1 MERPAREQ
9 ADLRSSVNALW
20 RRKWLFLAIVI
31 SIPAVVY
38 VISSLVTKTYEA
50 STTVKIQPV
59 SLSIP
64 GISAPVTDP
73 STQALFIVTPKTSQ
87 VAVKKLGESPSK
99 AGSLNVTAEP
109 IVSSTTGT
117 TSSFYSLT
125 VQSDSSTGAA
135 DLANAYARAVNEV
148 LTGKQ
153 TKSLE
158 RTQKQLQ
165 QQLATSDDPT
175 ARATIQPQIQ
185 QVQGAIASTSD
196 AIETVEKATPPDTPI
211 TPHPKRN
218 TALAGLVAVLLGL
231 GVVAIMERF
240 DRRIRDPEELEPIL
254 GASLLSV
261 IPTAAFPGGHPDPGA
276 VREAFRTLAASLVYF
291 NVERP
296 LSTVLVVSPTRG
308 DGKTTVATYLA
319 IALARDGQ
327 NVALVDCDLRHPQ
340 IAVRLGVEPRAGLSE
355 VLAGRVPLSEA
366 LAEVDVGDGRLRVL
380 AAGAPPPNP
389 TRLLS
394 SARMDSVLLELSG
407 MVDIVIIDTPPL
419 LHVSDAIPLV
429 ERVSGVVAAAK
440 VGSTHREALVRLRQV
455 IETAGGELLG
465 EVATGGSAAGLYGY
479 GRYDYAYRTDE
490 AVKQTVSDT
499 MPAPEGTS
507 SGTPAAGPASHG
519 PGQSEHDDSSAA
531 PDSAQEGNGAGADDR
546 RIGRSGGRAKP
557 TESE

>member
-9 ADLRSSVNALW
+9 ADLRSHIHALW

-50 STTVKIQPV
+50 SATVKIQPA

-64 GISAPVTDP
+64 GFSAPVTDP
-73 STQALFIVTPKTSQ
+73 STQALFIITHKTSQ
-87 VAVKKLGESPSK
+87 IALKKLDEPPSD
-99 AGSLNVTAEP
+99 AQSLNVTAEP
-109 IVSSTTGT
+109 VVSESTST

-125 VQSDSSTGAA
+125 AQSDSSTGAS

-148 LTGKQ
+148 MTGKQ
-153 TKSLE
+153 RKSLE

-165 QQLATSDDPT
+165 DQLANTDDPT

-196 AIETVEKATPPDTPI
+196 AIETIEKATPPDTPI

-218 TALAGLVAVLLGL
+218 TALAGLLAVLLGL

-340 IAVRLGVEPRAGLSE
+340 VAVRLGVEPRAGLSE
-355 VLAGRVPLSEA
+355 VLAGRVPLSDA

-429 ERVSGVVAAAK
+429 ERVSGVVASAK
-440 VGSTHREALVRLRQV
+440 VGSTHREALGRLRQV

-465 EVATGGSAAGLYGY
+465 VVATGGSAAGLYGY
-479 GRYDYAYRTDE
+479 GRYDYAYRTDDA
-490 AVKQTVSDT
+490 AVTQTVDET
-499 MPAPEGTS
+499 MPAPEGAP
-507 SGTPAAGPASHG
+507 SGASQTGPASHR
-519 PGQSEHDDSSAA
+519 PGRAQDDHAA
-531 PDSAQEGNGAGADDR
+531 AGDSAENGSSAGADDR
-546 RIGRSGGRAKP
+546 RVRSSQERSKS

>member
-9 ADLRSSVNALW
+9 ADLRSHIHALW

-31 SIPAVVY
+31 SIPAVVF
-38 VISSLVTKTYEA
+38 VISNLVTKTYEA
-50 STTVKIQPV
+50 SATIKIQPV
-59 SLSIP
+59 GVTVP
-64 GISAPVTDP
+64 GITAPVTDP
-73 STQALFIVTPKTSQ
+73 STQALFIVNSKTSR
-87 VAVKKLGESPSK
+87 VAVEKLNEPASK
-99 AGSLNVTAEP
+99 AESINVTAEP
-109 IVSSTTGT
+109 VVSSTGT
-117 TSSFYSLT
+117 ASSFYALT
-125 VQSDSSTGAA
+125 AQSDSATGAA
-135 DLANAYARAVNEV
+135 DLANAYGRAVNEV
-148 LTGKQ
+148 MTGQQKRQ
-153 TKSLE
+153 LKRSINQAE
-158 RTQKQLQ
+158 KQL
-165 QQLATSDDPT
+165 ASTHDPSS
-175 ARATIQPQIQ
+175 RATIQQSLQ
-185 QVQGAIASTSD
+185 QLRGAVASQAD

-240 DRRIRDPEELEPIL
+240 DRRIRDPDELEPLL

-340 IAVRLGVEPRAGLSE
+340 VAVRLGVEPRTGLSE
-355 VLAGRVPLSEA
+355 VLAGRVGLSDA
-366 LAEVDVGDGRLRVL
+366 LAEVEVGDGRLRVL

-455 IETAGGELLG
+455 IDTARGELLG
-465 EVATGGSAAGLYGY
+465 VVATGGSAAGLYGY
-479 GRYDYAYRTDE
+479 GRYDYAYRTDDA
-490 AVKQTVSDT
+490 AVAQSVDET
-499 MPAPEGTS
+499 MPAPLGVP
-507 SGTPAAGPASHG
+507 SGASDTGPASHRHG
-519 PGQSEHDDSSAA
+519 RSQDDHEGASGSAENGN
-531 PDSAQEGNGAGADDR
+531 SAGEDDR
-546 RIGRSGGRAKP
+546 RVRS
-557 TESE
+557 SEEQSTSTDSE